1 MACRVESGGEK
12 KSRTTVVRGG
22 PRERREDE
30 SARRYKKDIKGRGL
44 SSRFY
49 VSVNRLIFSQS
60 SVLLN

>member
-1 MACRVESGGEK
+1 MACRVKSGGEK

-22 PRERREDE
+22 ARERREDE
-30 SARRYKKDIKGRGL
+30 SARRYKKDIKGSL

-49 VSVNRLIFSQS
+49 VSLKRLIFSQS